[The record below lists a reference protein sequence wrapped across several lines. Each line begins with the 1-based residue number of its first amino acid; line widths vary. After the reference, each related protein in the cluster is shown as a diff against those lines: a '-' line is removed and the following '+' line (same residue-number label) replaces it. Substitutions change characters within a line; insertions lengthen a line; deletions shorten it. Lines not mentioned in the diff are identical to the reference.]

1 MKVLITGSKGFV
13 GNNLIKTLQYDK
25 SVEVF
30 EYSRANS
37 LSDLSRYT
45 KECDFVIHLAGV
57 NRTDNRQDFYDVNSD
72 LTKTLISSLEANNNF
87 VPILLTSSIHS
98 DADNDYGMSKKAGEE
113 LVIEYSKANNTP
125 VYIYKLPNLFGKW
138 SKPFYNSV
146 VATWSY
152 QIANSEEISISD
164 ESVQIQLLY
173 IDDLIAEIISKLN
186 YQSDHTEYYYEISP
200 TYLISLKKL
209 AETLKSFKANRK
221 SLYIADM
228 SNDLERKLY
237 STYLSYLPND
247 DFKYELVTHSDSRGS
262 FTELLKSISFGQV
275 SVNIA
280 KGFEIKGNH
289 WHHSKNEKFIVVKGQ
304 AKIKFRNVLDDQVI
318 EYLVSDEK
326 FEVVDIPTGY
336 VHTIENLL
344 AEDLITIMWVNEP
357 YDENKSDTY
366 VEKVEILWE
375 KY

>member
-200 TYLISLKKL
+200 TYLISLNKL

-304 AKIKFRNVLDDQVI
+304 AKIKFRNILDDQVI

-366 VEKVEILWE
+366 IEKVEILWE